1 MTSVQNGSQP
11 SDAIHPP
18 TFTRHGHDT
27 FTPSANIS
35 ARYTVVS
42 AKIAS
47 LPLPANAM
55 FADSTPRKNLP
66 SSVPARSQTY
76 TPARRQRSRATSA
89 STRQKCEGGPG
100 EEGEEGDETYV
111 HAIAAC
117 GVYVPERVDLEA
129 VRHAGVDVCED
140 AAVEKRI

>member
-1 MTSVQNGSQP
+1 MISVQLSSQP
-11 SDAIHPP
+11 SVTVQPTQRDHPSP
-18 TFTRHGHDT
+18 TLALHGHDT

-66 SSVPARSQTY
+66 SSVPARSQTCK
-76 TPARRQRSRATSA
+76 S
-89 STRQKCEGGPG
+89 
-100 EEGEEGDETYV
+100 GDV
-111 HAIAAC
+111 S
-117 GVYVPERVDLEA
+117 VPE
-129 VRHAGVDVCED
+129 
-140 AAVEKRI
+140 